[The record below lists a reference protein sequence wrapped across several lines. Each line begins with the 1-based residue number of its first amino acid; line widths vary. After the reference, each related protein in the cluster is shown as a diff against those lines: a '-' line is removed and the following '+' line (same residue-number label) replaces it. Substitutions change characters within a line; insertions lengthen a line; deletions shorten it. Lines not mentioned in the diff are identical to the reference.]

1 MPPHDASAPVW
12 TQPTIAEKHGASR
25 FTVSR
30 PSEIRDF
37 VRMKTQNRGNMS
49 DNTKSQYT
57 NRLTVHI
64 TGAMENRL
72 EQIASQRDEP
82 KAEVVRAALRAY
94 LDDQEDLIGSR
105 KHFTK
110 MFQRRV
116 DYVERLTVISL
127 WINVQVMHMLYER
140 VKKEPYDLTEL
151 LEDAIGAGIATE
163 SAIHMVVEQALQ
175 QKTKPPAE

>member
-1 MPPHDASAPVW
+1 MRPHDASATVRA
-12 TQPTIAEKHGASR
+12 QPTLAAKHGASR
-25 FTVSR
+25 FAVSR
-30 PSEIRDF
+30 PSKIRDF
-37 VRMKTQNRGNMS
+37 VRRKEQNEESMS
-49 DNTKSQYT
+49 DNSKSQFT

-64 TGAMENRL
+64 TGAMDVRL
-72 EQIASQRDEP
+72 EQIASQRDEA

-94 LDDQEDLIGSR
+94 LDEQEDLIGSR

-116 DYVERLTVISL
+116 DYIERLTVISL
-127 WINVQVMHMLYER
+127 WINVQIMHMLYER
-140 VKKEPYDLTEL
+140 VKKESYNLTDL

>member
-1 MPPHDASAPVW
+1 MPPHDASATVRA
-12 TQPTIAEKHGASR
+12 QPTLAAKRGVSR
-25 FTVSR
+25 LTVSR

-37 VRMKTQNRGNMS
+37 VREQKQNEETMS
-49 DNTKSQYT
+49 DNTKSQFT

-64 TGAMENRL
+64 TGAMDVRL

-82 KAEVVRAALRAY
+82 KAEVVRAALRVY
-94 LDDQEDLIGSR
+94 LDEQEDLIGSR

-116 DYVERLTVISL
+116 DYLERLTVISL

-163 SAIHMVVEQALQ
+163 SAIHMVVERALQ

>member
-1 MPPHDASAPVW
+1 
-12 TQPTIAEKHGASR
+12 
-25 FTVSR
+25 
-30 PSEIRDF
+30 
-37 VRMKTQNRGNMS
+37 MS
-49 DNTKSQYT
+49 DNSKAQYT

-72 EQIASQRDEP
+72 AQIASQRDEP

-94 LDDQEDLIGSR
+94 LDEQEDLIGSR

-127 WINVQVMHMLYER
+127 WNNAQNTHTLNEGENN
-140 VKKEPYDLTEL
+140 EPHALTDL
-151 LEDAIGAGIATE
+151 LEDAIDAAYATE

-175 QKTKPPAE
+175 QKAKPPAE

>member
-1 MPPHDASAPVW
+1 
-12 TQPTIAEKHGASR
+12 
-25 FTVSR
+25 
-30 PSEIRDF
+30 
-37 VRMKTQNRGNMS
+37 MS
-49 DNTKSQYT
+49 DNSKSQFT

-94 LDDQEDLIGSR
+94 LDEQEDLIGSR

-140 VKKEPYDLTEL
+140 VKKEPYDMAEL
-151 LEDAIGAGIATE
+151 LEDSIGAGIATE
-163 SAIHMVVEQALQ
+163 SAIHTLVERILQ

>member
-1 MPPHDASAPVW
+1 MPPHDASATVW
-12 TQPTIAEKHGASR
+12 AQPTIAAKHGGTR

-30 PSEIRDF
+30 PSKITDF
-37 VRMKTQNRGNMS
+37 VREQKQNEETMS
-49 DNTKSQYT
+49 DNSKSQFT

-94 LDDQEDLIGSR
+94 LDEQEDLIGSR

-116 DYVERLTVISL
+116 DYVERLTVICL
-127 WINVQVMHMLYER
+127 WINVQIMHLLYER
-140 VKKEPYDLTEL
+140 VKKESYDLTDL

-163 SAIHMVVEQALQ
+163 SAIHLVVEQALQ

>member
-1 MPPHDASAPVW
+1 
-12 TQPTIAEKHGASR
+12 
-25 FTVSR
+25 
-30 PSEIRDF
+30 
-37 VRMKTQNRGNMS
+37 MS
-49 DNTKSQYT
+49 DNSKSQFT

-64 TGAMENRL
+64 TGAMEDRL

-82 KAEVVRAALRAY
+82 KAEVVRSALRAY
-94 LDDQEDLIGSR
+94 LDEQEDLIGSR

-116 DYVERLTVISL
+116 DYVERLVVICL
-127 WINVQVMHMLYER
+127 WLNVQIMQILFER
-140 VKKEPYDLTEL
+140 VKKEPYEMAEL

-163 SAIHMVVEQALQ
+163 SAIHTLVERVLQ

>member
-1 MPPHDASAPVW
+1 MPPHDASATVW
-12 TQPTIAEKHGASR
+12 TQPTIAAKHGVSR

-30 PSEIRDF
+30 PSKIRDF
-37 VRMKTQNRGNMS
+37 VRRKEQYEETMS
-49 DNTKSQYT
+49 DNSKSQYT

-64 TGAMENRL
+64 TGAMDVRL

-94 LDDQEDLIGSR
+94 LDEQEDLIGSR

-116 DYVERLTVISL
+116 DYVERLTVICL
-127 WINVQVMHMLYER
+127 WINVQIMHMLYER

-163 SAIHMVVEQALQ
+163 SAIHMVVEKALQ

>member
-1 MPPHDASAPVW
+1 
-12 TQPTIAEKHGASR
+12 
-25 FTVSR
+25 
-30 PSEIRDF
+30 
-37 VRMKTQNRGNMS
+37 MS
-49 DNTKSQYT
+49 DHRTPYT
-57 NRLTVHI
+57 HRLTVHI
-64 TGAMENRL
+64 TAPMDDRL

>member
-1 MPPHDASAPVW
+1 MMRQRRCGRSPPALQSVARHGSPCPARPKSP
-12 TQPTIAEKHGASR
+12 ILSEEKA
-25 FTVSR
+25 
-30 PSEIRDF
+30 
-37 VRMKTQNRGNMS
+37 KRGNMS
-49 DNTKSQYT
+49 DNSKSQYT

-64 TGAMENRL
+64 TGAMDVRL

-94 LDDQEDLIGSR
+94 LDEQADLIGSR

-116 DYVERLTVISL
+116 DYVERLTVICL
-127 WINVQVMHMLYER
+127 WINVQIMHMLYER
-140 VKKEPYDLTEL
+140 VKKEPYDLTEM

-163 SAIHMVVEQALQ
+163 SGIHTLVERALQ

>member
-1 MPPHDASAPVW
+1 MRPHDASATVRA
-12 TQPTIAEKHGASR
+12 QPTIAAKHGASR
-25 FTVSR
+25 FAVSR
-30 PSEIRDF
+30 PSKIRDF
-37 VRMKTQNRGNMS
+37 VRRKEQNEESMS
-49 DNTKSQYT
+49 DNSKSQFT

-64 TGAMENRL
+64 TGAMDVRL

-94 LDDQEDLIGSR
+94 LDEQEDLIGSR

-116 DYVERLTVISL
+116 DYIERLTVISL
-127 WINVQVMHMLYER
+127 WINVQIMHMLYER
-140 VKKEPYDLTEL
+140 VKKESYNLTDL

>member
-1 MPPHDASAPVW
+1 
-12 TQPTIAEKHGASR
+12 
-25 FTVSR
+25 
-30 PSEIRDF
+30 
-37 VRMKTQNRGNMS
+37 MS
-49 DNTKSQYT
+49 DNNKSQYA
-57 NRLTVHI
+57 NRMTVHI
-64 TGAMENRL
+64 TGAMDDRL

-94 LDDQEDLIGSR
+94 LDEQEDLIGSR

-116 DYVERLTVISL
+116 DYLERLLVIAL
-127 WINVQVMHMLYER
+127 WLNAQTAQILFER
-140 VKKEPYDLTEL
+140 VKKEPRDIAEL

-163 SAIHMVVEQALQ
+163 SAIHTLVERIVQ